1 MSTEK
6 EDIEA
11 PDATDTEEEAQS
23 ATENYES
30 KKISLKTSDG
40 EIFEIEEN
48 VAMQFQTVKTFFQDE
63 SVARDMVMP
72 VPNVHSG
79 ELVKIIDFCT
89 KSLDLNRK
97 AEHEEVSK
105 KELRKFNNDFVKD
118 ETTGNVMELTLAADY
133 LNVDQMLEVLNQCV
147 ADRIKNKSVEYVRKL
162 FGVESDFTPEEEQKL
177 RDDYAWAFEG
187 VDED

>member
-6 EDIEA
+6 EHIEA
-11 PDATDTEEEAQS
+11 PDATDTEEEAQL

-40 EIFEIEEN
+40 EIFEIDEN
-48 VAMQFQTVKTFFQDE
+48 VAMQFQTVKAFFQDE

-72 VPNVHSG
+72 VPNVHS
-79 ELVKIIDFCT
+79 
-89 KSLDLNRK
+89 

-133 LNVDQMLEVLNQCV
+133 LNVDQMLE
-147 ADRIKNKSVEYVRKL
+147 L

-177 RDDYAWAFEG
+177 RDEYAWAFEG